1 MFPDR
6 VGRVILDGVMDP
18 TTYSQGRPDMGWA
31 ADVESTDEAFIGFV
45 NGCEVA
51 GAAGCAI
58 ADESVSG
65 NMDLLTWAQNLTEV
79 RCRHCPY
86 IHVPCYLLIVF
97 CLQWA
102 YDMHKADPQTYY
114 SALDVRSTIFSAMYA
129 PKQWADFANGDLL
142 QLWSSYAS
150 PDILDTKRKRD
161 LARRDDTGLVSH
173 PVWRRQYN
181 DAPSQ
186 ALEAITCGDA
196 PDLKDVTT
204 SSVFDE
210 ILRVTRDVSGFCMP
224 FPFLSLFLFL
234 LISFV

>member
-1 MFPDR
+1 
-6 VGRVILDGVMDP
+6 
-18 TTYSQGRPDMGWA
+18 
-31 ADVESTDEAFIGFV
+31 
-45 NGCEVA
+45 
-51 GAAGCAI
+51 
-58 ADESVSG
+58 
-65 NMDLLTWAQNLTEV
+65 
-79 RCRHCPY
+79 
-86 IHVPCYLLIVF
+86 
-97 CLQWA
+97 
-102 YDMHKADPQTYY
+102 MHKADPQTYY

-224 FPFLSLFLFL
+224 FPFLSLFSAHKLCLNSRSIDTTTFSLLSFMACKSCGTFL
-234 LISFV
+234 RSFQRRAIQPDSCHRQQSRSYYSLPQRQSRR